1 MHNILLYRNERYWQ
15 TVFIMSDA
23 LILMIRDMNVLQVVQ
38 TSTYLVLGS
47 TKKKHCSD
55 NRLRL

>member
-1 MHNILLYRNERYWQ
+1 MHNILSYRNERYWQ

-23 LILMIRDMNVLQVVQ
+23 LILMIRDMNVLQAIQ
-38 TSTYLVLGS
+38 TSTYLVLES
-47 TKKKHCSD
+47 IKKKHCSD